1 MEPAFSLGVYSRHAT
16 GRGGR
21 LRPPPRRCPP
31 ENSGGEGRSARAART
46 VGGGDGALPAAWAV
60 AGTEPPPGAG
70 CPPPSGGGS
79 SPPSA
84 PPVAPRPPGHPPAIS
99 PGGAAG
105 LGWALAPCGCLK
117 RSGEQGKCRLTA
129 EKTRGLADFVCKNND
144 GCSNNSS
151 KSCVRW
157 VFKES
162 PRGKWETA

>member
-1 MEPAFSLGVYSRHAT
+1 MEAAFSFGVYSRHAT

-21 LRPPPRRCPP
+21 LRPPPRRCSPGD
-31 ENSGGEGRSARAART
+31 SGGEGRTARAART
-46 VGGGDGALPAAWAV
+46 AGDGALPAAWAA

-84 PPVAPRPPGHPPAIS
+84 PPAAPSPAGHPPAIA

-105 LGWALAPCGCLK
+105 LGWALAPSGCLK

-129 EKTRGLADFVCKNND
+129 GKMRGLVDFVCK
-144 GCSNNSS
+144 
-151 KSCVRW
+151 K
-157 VFKES
+157 
-162 PRGKWETA
+162 